1 MILGIGVD
9 TVNIDRISRLLI
21 RHGDRFLNRVYTE
34 GERAFAARMND
45 YSGVLAKRWAAKEAC
60 SKALGTGMK
69 QGVAWRDIEVVGER
83 GKMPILKLK
92 GGASQRLAKLTPSG
106 STTKLHLTLSDDHPS
121 AVAVVVIELVN
132 KRLAEIH
139 RMNSKS

>member
-9 TVNIDRISRLLI
+9 TVNIDRISQLLM

-34 GERAFAARMND
+34 GERAFAARMKD
-45 YSGVLAKRWAAKEAC
+45 CSGVLAKRWAAKEAC

-92 GGASQRLAKLTPSG
+92 GGASQRLAELTPSG
-106 STTKLHLTLSDDHPS
+106 STPKLHLTLSDDRPS

-132 KRLAEIH
+132 KWADRD
-139 RMNSKS
+139 SSDKF